1 MGLIY
6 CLGASPALST
16 AVLVFR
22 SAAIVS
28 SLQFIV
34 QILDLDKLERLLGKI
49 YLLVLTFMA
58 GQLLIHAKSFS
69 EEVDFVEG
77 FLRRIQVAFEDF

>member
-1 MGLIY
+1 M
-6 CLGASPALST
+6 
-16 AVLVFR
+16 FR
-22 SAAIVS
+22 SAASVS

-49 YLLVLTFMA
+49 YLLVLTYMA
-58 GQLLIHAKSFS
+58 GQLLIHLKSFS
-69 EEVDFVEG
+69 GEVDLVEG